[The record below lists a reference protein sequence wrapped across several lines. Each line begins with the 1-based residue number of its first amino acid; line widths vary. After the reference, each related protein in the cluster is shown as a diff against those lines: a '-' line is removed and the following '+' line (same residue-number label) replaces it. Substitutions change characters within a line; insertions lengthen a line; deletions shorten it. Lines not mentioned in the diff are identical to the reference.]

1 MIHLE
6 MERQTHLEFGRQ
18 GRGGERRAAD
28 LRRQAVELAE
38 DLRSE
43 SQNNNSL
50 FLGYIF
56 PGVGIILD
64 NLAKDNKDNA
74 KFYLYLYL
82 R

>member
-1 MIHLE
+1 MIHLEE

-56 PGVGIILD
+56 QSMDSD
-64 NLAKDNKDNA
+64 N
-74 KFYLYLYL
+74 YLCLK
-82 R
+82 